1 MPTYLGEL
9 LTAESIKTII
19 DGYTTGPRADGRKTQ
34 PLQTDVPDDFL
45 TSQDDYDYGGIV
57 FCPHKDNTG
66 VAVFTN
72 QSDIEEKHP
81 NTQIG
86 TFVGSNDDEEDERN
100 NKQKENKREEDSFA
114 NLELFRDN
122 KIPLM
127 IATKAFGMGI
137 DKPNVRYTI
146 NLNYSSSLESFVQ
159 EAGGRYAAPPPAT
172 VRITRT
178 LRVYV
183 GEQELKI
190 RPMAKTVLL
199 LFLRHPE
206 GIVLKHIGDYR
217 SEMAT
222 YYGRVMRSLNPS
234 DVDRRIQRLL
244 DIFSNE
250 LNVNISRVNSAL
262 SALVS
267 PTEEKLYRV
276 GGRAGKP
283 KSIPL
288 DRTLVIWE

>member
-1 MPTYLGEL
+1 MTQEASLALFFLCFQGSEALEGKHHPYGSEEEGEARDL
-9 LTAESIKTII
+9 L
-19 DGYTTGPRADGRKTQ
+19 
-34 PLQTDVPDDFL
+34 
-45 TSQDDYDYGGIV
+45 
-57 FCPHKDNTG
+57 
-66 VAVFTN
+66 
-72 QSDIEEKHP
+72 
-81 NTQIG
+81 
-86 TFVGSNDDEEDERN
+86 
-100 NKQKENKREEDSFA
+100 
-114 NLELFRDN
+114 
-122 KIPLM
+122 
-127 IATKAFGMGI
+127 
-137 DKPNVRYTI
+137 
-146 NLNYSSSLESFVQ
+146 SFVQ
-159 EAGGRYAAPPPAT
+159 EAGDRYAAPPPAT

-250 LNVNISRVNSAL
+250 LNVNISRVNAAL

-276 GGRAGKP
+276 SGRAGES
-283 KSIPL
+283 KSILL